1 MAFLVVLVLD
11 DPDQCNDVLDAWEGA
26 GSTGI
31 TILESTGIGR
41 VRKMGIQDNIPL
53 MPSLREL
60 FQSKETHHRTLFSVV
75 QDEATVDAL
84 EEATRA
90 TVGNLNLE
98 ETGFLFV
105 LPVVRAVGLGMRR
118 TGEVEP

>member
-11 DPDQCNDVLDAWEGA
+11 DPDQCNDVLDAWESA

-41 VRKMGIQDNIPL
+41 VRKMGIQDNISL

-60 FQSKETHHRTLFSVV
+60 FQSKESHHRTLFSVV
-75 QDEATVDAL
+75 KDEATVDAL
-84 EEATRA
+84 VAATRA
-90 TVGNLNLE
+90 SVGNLNLE

-105 LPVVRAVGLGMRR
+105 VPVVRAVGLGLQKS
-118 TGEVEP
+118 GQVDP

>member
-1 MAFLVVLVLD
+1 MAYLVVLVLD
-11 DPDQCNDVLDAWEGA
+11 DPDQCNDVLDAWEE
-26 GSTGI
+26 TGTTGV

-41 VRKMGIQDNIPL
+41 VRKMGIQDNISL

-60 FQSKETHHRTLFSVV
+60 FQSKESHHRTLFSVV
-75 QDEATVDAL
+75 KDEATVDAL
-84 EEATRA
+84 VAATRA

-105 LPVVRAVGLGMRR
+105 IPVIRAVGLGMRN
-118 TGEVEP
+118 TGEIDP